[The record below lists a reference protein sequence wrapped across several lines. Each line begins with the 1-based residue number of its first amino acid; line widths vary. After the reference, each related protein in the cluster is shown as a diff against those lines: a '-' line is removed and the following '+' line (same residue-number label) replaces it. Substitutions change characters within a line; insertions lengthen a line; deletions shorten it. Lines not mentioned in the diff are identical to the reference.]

1 MELVARVKSQLRR
14 YQVYSKP
21 IGVDNSIIQ
30 ANDLLIDTNKK
41 MVSVDNRPVA
51 VTKIEYEIL
60 VLLASHPG
68 TVFSTEDIYT
78 KIWHE
83 EATHANNTIMV
94 HIRKLREKIERQPR
108 TPLSYL
114 VAFLI
119 YSILGIIFDR
129 IIPIAVPN
137 EMRYALC
144 YAISFIVF
152 VEIFFKL
159 IDFTIEY
166 IRKLRRSIQQV
177 TSGNY
182 GVQCEVEYDDELG
195 SLAANINVLSKTL
208 LAKEKESEKLKEKE
222 RAALDIERNA
232 ERQKNELITN
242 VAHDL
247 RTPLTT
253 IVGYLELIKDDTAL
267 SKEDVH
273 KYSGIAYEKS
283 IRLQEMM
290 DDLFEFTKLD
300 NADIKLNKSMINLS
314 GLIMQMTDEF
324 YPSFK
329 DCNITPIVDL
339 PEENIYVQG
348 DGQLLA
354 RVFDNL
360 ISNALKYGYHNT
372 DLKIEVSG
380 DEKYATVKVIN
391 HGDTIASEDIPLL
404 FNKFYR
410 TDSSRNSKTGGTGL
424 GLAITKNIV
433 DLHHGD
439 ISVTSDD
446 QITTFIVKFNRYFD
460 QN

>member
-1 MELVARVKSQLRR
+1 MMQKLRKLFISSFKWR
-14 YQVYSKP
+14 
-21 IGVDNSIIQ
+21 
-30 ANDLLIDTNKK
+30 LLINIT
-41 MVSVDNRPVA
+41 
-51 VTKIEYEIL
+51 
-60 VLLASHPG
+60 
-68 TVFSTEDIYT
+68 
-78 KIWHE
+78 
-83 EATHANNTIMV
+83 
-94 HIRKLREKIERQPR
+94 
-108 TPLSYL
+108 LSYL
-114 VAFLI
+114 IAFLI

-391 HGDTIASEDIPLL
+391 HGDTIAPDDIPLL

>member
-1 MELVARVKSQLRR
+1 MMQKLRKLFISSFKWR
-14 YQVYSKP
+14 
-21 IGVDNSIIQ
+21 
-30 ANDLLIDTNKK
+30 LLINIT
-41 MVSVDNRPVA
+41 
-51 VTKIEYEIL
+51 
-60 VLLASHPG
+60 
-68 TVFSTEDIYT
+68 
-78 KIWHE
+78 
-83 EATHANNTIMV
+83 
-94 HIRKLREKIERQPR
+94 
-108 TPLSYL
+108 LSYL

-290 DDLFEFTKLD
+290 GDLFEFTKLD

>member
-1 MELVARVKSQLRR
+1 MMQKLRKLFISSFKWR
-14 YQVYSKP
+14 
-21 IGVDNSIIQ
+21 
-30 ANDLLIDTNKK
+30 LLINIT
-41 MVSVDNRPVA
+41 
-51 VTKIEYEIL
+51 
-60 VLLASHPG
+60 
-68 TVFSTEDIYT
+68 
-78 KIWHE
+78 
-83 EATHANNTIMV
+83 
-94 HIRKLREKIERQPR
+94 
-108 TPLSYL
+108 LSYL

-290 DDLFEFTKLD
+290 DDLLEFTKLD

>member
-1 MELVARVKSQLRR
+1 MMQKLRKLFISSFKWR
-14 YQVYSKP
+14 
-21 IGVDNSIIQ
+21 
-30 ANDLLIDTNKK
+30 LLINIT
-41 MVSVDNRPVA
+41 
-51 VTKIEYEIL
+51 
-60 VLLASHPG
+60 
-68 TVFSTEDIYT
+68 
-78 KIWHE
+78 
-83 EATHANNTIMV
+83 
-94 HIRKLREKIERQPR
+94 
-108 TPLSYL
+108 LSYL

-339 PEENIYVQG
+339 PEEDIYVQG

>member
-1 MELVARVKSQLRR
+1 MMQKLRKLFISSFKWR
-14 YQVYSKP
+14 
-21 IGVDNSIIQ
+21 
-30 ANDLLIDTNKK
+30 LLINIT
-41 MVSVDNRPVA
+41 
-51 VTKIEYEIL
+51 
-60 VLLASHPG
+60 
-68 TVFSTEDIYT
+68 
-78 KIWHE
+78 
-83 EATHANNTIMV
+83 
-94 HIRKLREKIERQPR
+94 
-108 TPLSYL
+108 LSYL

-253 IVGYLELIKDDTAL
+253 IVGYLELIKDDAAL

-391 HGDTIASEDIPLL
+391 HGDTIAPDDIPLL

>member
-1 MELVARVKSQLRR
+1 MMQKLRKLFISSFKWR
-14 YQVYSKP
+14 
-21 IGVDNSIIQ
+21 
-30 ANDLLIDTNKK
+30 LLINIT
-41 MVSVDNRPVA
+41 
-51 VTKIEYEIL
+51 
-60 VLLASHPG
+60 
-68 TVFSTEDIYT
+68 
-78 KIWHE
+78 
-83 EATHANNTIMV
+83 
-94 HIRKLREKIERQPR
+94 
-108 TPLSYL
+108 LSYL

-348 DGQLLA
+348 DGQVLA

>member
-1 MELVARVKSQLRR
+1 MQKLRKLFISSFKWR
-14 YQVYSKP
+14 
-21 IGVDNSIIQ
+21 
-30 ANDLLIDTNKK
+30 LLINIT
-41 MVSVDNRPVA
+41 
-51 VTKIEYEIL
+51 
-60 VLLASHPG
+60 
-68 TVFSTEDIYT
+68 
-78 KIWHE
+78 
-83 EATHANNTIMV
+83 
-94 HIRKLREKIERQPR
+94 
-108 TPLSYL
+108 LSYL

-446 QITTFIVKFNRYFD
+446 QITTSSSNSTDISIRTNIKD
-460 QN
+460 HIKWSSDC

>member
-1 MELVARVKSQLRR
+1 MMQKLRKLFISSFKWR
-14 YQVYSKP
+14 
-21 IGVDNSIIQ
+21 
-30 ANDLLIDTNKK
+30 LLINIT
-41 MVSVDNRPVA
+41 
-51 VTKIEYEIL
+51 
-60 VLLASHPG
+60 
-68 TVFSTEDIYT
+68 
-78 KIWHE
+78 
-83 EATHANNTIMV
+83 
-94 HIRKLREKIERQPR
+94 
-108 TPLSYL
+108 LSYL

-119 YSILGIIFDR
+119 YSILGIVFDR

-253 IVGYLELIKDDTAL
+253 IVGYLELIKDDSAL

-391 HGDTIASEDIPLL
+391 HGDTIAPEDLPLL

>member
-1 MELVARVKSQLRR
+1 MMQKLRKLFISSFKWR
-14 YQVYSKP
+14 
-21 IGVDNSIIQ
+21 
-30 ANDLLIDTNKK
+30 LLINIT
-41 MVSVDNRPVA
+41 
-51 VTKIEYEIL
+51 
-60 VLLASHPG
+60 
-68 TVFSTEDIYT
+68 
-78 KIWHE
+78 
-83 EATHANNTIMV
+83 
-94 HIRKLREKIERQPR
+94 
-108 TPLSYL
+108 LSYL

-129 IIPIAVPN
+129 IIPLAVPN

>member
-1 MELVARVKSQLRR
+1 MMQ
-14 YQVYSKP
+14 
-21 IGVDNSIIQ
+21 
-30 ANDLLIDTNKK
+30 
-41 MVSVDNRPVA
+41 
-51 VTKIEYEIL
+51 
-60 VLLASHPG
+60 
-68 TVFSTEDIYT
+68 
-78 KIWHE
+78 
-83 EATHANNTIMV
+83 
-94 HIRKLREKIERQPR
+94 KLRELFISSFKWRLLINI
-108 TPLSYL
+108 TLSYL

>member
-1 MELVARVKSQLRR
+1 MMQKLRKLFISSFKWR
-14 YQVYSKP
+14 
-21 IGVDNSIIQ
+21 
-30 ANDLLIDTNKK
+30 LLINIT
-41 MVSVDNRPVA
+41 
-51 VTKIEYEIL
+51 
-60 VLLASHPG
+60 
-68 TVFSTEDIYT
+68 
-78 KIWHE
+78 
-83 EATHANNTIMV
+83 
-94 HIRKLREKIERQPR
+94 
-108 TPLSYL
+108 LSYL

-222 RAALDIERNA
+222 KAALDIERNA

-300 NADIKLNKSMINLS
+300 NTDIKLNKSMINLS

-329 DCNITPIVDL
+329 DCNITPIMNL
-339 PEENIYVQG
+339 PEEDIYVQG

-391 HGDTIASEDIPLL
+391 HGDTIASEDLPLL

>member
-1 MELVARVKSQLRR
+1 MMQKLRKLFISSFKWR
-14 YQVYSKP
+14 
-21 IGVDNSIIQ
+21 
-30 ANDLLIDTNKK
+30 LLINIT
-41 MVSVDNRPVA
+41 
-51 VTKIEYEIL
+51 
-60 VLLASHPG
+60 
-68 TVFSTEDIYT
+68 
-78 KIWHE
+78 
-83 EATHANNTIMV
+83 
-94 HIRKLREKIERQPR
+94 
-108 TPLSYL
+108 LSYL

-222 RAALDIERNA
+222 KAALDIERNA

-380 DEKYATVKVIN
+380 DEKYAIVKVIN

>member
-1 MELVARVKSQLRR
+1 MMQKLRKLFISSFKWR
-14 YQVYSKP
+14 
-21 IGVDNSIIQ
+21 
-30 ANDLLIDTNKK
+30 LLINIT
-41 MVSVDNRPVA
+41 
-51 VTKIEYEIL
+51 
-60 VLLASHPG
+60 
-68 TVFSTEDIYT
+68 
-78 KIWHE
+78 
-83 EATHANNTIMV
+83 
-94 HIRKLREKIERQPR
+94 
-108 TPLSYL
+108 LSYL

-410 TDSSRNSKTGGTGL
+410 TDSSRNSKTGDTGL

>member
-1 MELVARVKSQLRR
+1 MMQKLRKLFISSFKWR
-14 YQVYSKP
+14 
-21 IGVDNSIIQ
+21 
-30 ANDLLIDTNKK
+30 LLINIT
-41 MVSVDNRPVA
+41 
-51 VTKIEYEIL
+51 
-60 VLLASHPG
+60 
-68 TVFSTEDIYT
+68 
-78 KIWHE
+78 
-83 EATHANNTIMV
+83 
-94 HIRKLREKIERQPR
+94 
-108 TPLSYL
+108 LSYL

-166 IRKLRRSIQQV
+166 IRKLRRSIQKV

-253 IVGYLELIKDDTAL
+253 IVGYLELIKDDSAL

-391 HGDTIASEDIPLL
+391 HGDTIAPEDIPLL

>member
-1 MELVARVKSQLRR
+1 MMQKLRKLFISSFKWR
-14 YQVYSKP
+14 
-21 IGVDNSIIQ
+21 
-30 ANDLLIDTNKK
+30 LLINIT
-41 MVSVDNRPVA
+41 
-51 VTKIEYEIL
+51 
-60 VLLASHPG
+60 
-68 TVFSTEDIYT
+68 
-78 KIWHE
+78 
-83 EATHANNTIMV
+83 
-94 HIRKLREKIERQPR
+94 
-108 TPLSYL
+108 LSYL

-182 GVQCEVEYDDELG
+182 GVQCEMEYDDELG

-391 HGDTIASEDIPLL
+391 HGDTIAPEDIPLL

>member
-1 MELVARVKSQLRR
+1 MMQKLRKLFISSFKWR
-14 YQVYSKP
+14 
-21 IGVDNSIIQ
+21 
-30 ANDLLIDTNKK
+30 LLINIT
-41 MVSVDNRPVA
+41 
-51 VTKIEYEIL
+51 
-60 VLLASHPG
+60 
-68 TVFSTEDIYT
+68 
-78 KIWHE
+78 
-83 EATHANNTIMV
+83 
-94 HIRKLREKIERQPR
+94 
-108 TPLSYL
+108 LSYL

-166 IRKLRRSIQQV
+166 IRRLRRSIQQV

>member
-1 MELVARVKSQLRR
+1 MMQKLRKLFISSFKWR
-14 YQVYSKP
+14 
-21 IGVDNSIIQ
+21 
-30 ANDLLIDTNKK
+30 LLINIT
-41 MVSVDNRPVA
+41 
-51 VTKIEYEIL
+51 
-60 VLLASHPG
+60 
-68 TVFSTEDIYT
+68 
-78 KIWHE
+78 
-83 EATHANNTIMV
+83 
-94 HIRKLREKIERQPR
+94 
-108 TPLSYL
+108 LSYL

-166 IRKLRRSIQQV
+166 IRKLRRSIRQV

>member
-1 MELVARVKSQLRR
+1 MMQKLRKLFISSFKWR
-14 YQVYSKP
+14 
-21 IGVDNSIIQ
+21 
-30 ANDLLIDTNKK
+30 LLINIT
-41 MVSVDNRPVA
+41 
-51 VTKIEYEIL
+51 
-60 VLLASHPG
+60 
-68 TVFSTEDIYT
+68 
-78 KIWHE
+78 
-83 EATHANNTIMV
+83 
-94 HIRKLREKIERQPR
+94 
-108 TPLSYL
+108 LSYL

-119 YSILGIIFDR
+119 YSILGIVFDR

-300 NADIKLNKSMINLS
+300 NTDIKLNKSMINLS

-391 HGDTIASEDIPLL
+391 HGDTIAPEDLPLL

>member
-1 MELVARVKSQLRR
+1 MMQKLRKLFISSFKWR
-14 YQVYSKP
+14 
-21 IGVDNSIIQ
+21 
-30 ANDLLIDTNKK
+30 LLINIT
-41 MVSVDNRPVA
+41 
-51 VTKIEYEIL
+51 
-60 VLLASHPG
+60 
-68 TVFSTEDIYT
+68 
-78 KIWHE
+78 
-83 EATHANNTIMV
+83 
-94 HIRKLREKIERQPR
+94 
-108 TPLSYL
+108 LSYL

-391 HGDTIASEDIPLL
+391 HGDTIAPEDIPLL

-433 DLHHGD
+433 NLHHGD

>member
-1 MELVARVKSQLRR
+1 MMQKLRKLFISSFKWR
-14 YQVYSKP
+14 
-21 IGVDNSIIQ
+21 
-30 ANDLLIDTNKK
+30 LLINIT
-41 MVSVDNRPVA
+41 
-51 VTKIEYEIL
+51 
-60 VLLASHPG
+60 
-68 TVFSTEDIYT
+68 
-78 KIWHE
+78 
-83 EATHANNTIMV
+83 
-94 HIRKLREKIERQPR
+94 
-108 TPLSYL
+108 LSYL

-253 IVGYLELIKDDTAL
+253 IVGYLELIKDDSAL

-283 IRLQEMM
+283 IRLQKMM

-391 HGDTIASEDIPLL
+391 HGDTIAPEDIPLL

>member
-1 MELVARVKSQLRR
+1 MMQKLRKLFISSFKWR
-14 YQVYSKP
+14 
-21 IGVDNSIIQ
+21 
-30 ANDLLIDTNKK
+30 LLINIT
-41 MVSVDNRPVA
+41 
-51 VTKIEYEIL
+51 
-60 VLLASHPG
+60 
-68 TVFSTEDIYT
+68 
-78 KIWHE
+78 
-83 EATHANNTIMV
+83 
-94 HIRKLREKIERQPR
+94 
-108 TPLSYL
+108 LSYL

-283 IRLQEMM
+283 IRLQKMM

>member
-1 MELVARVKSQLRR
+1 MMQKLRKLFISSFKWR
-14 YQVYSKP
+14 
-21 IGVDNSIIQ
+21 
-30 ANDLLIDTNKK
+30 LLINIT
-41 MVSVDNRPVA
+41 
-51 VTKIEYEIL
+51 
-60 VLLASHPG
+60 
-68 TVFSTEDIYT
+68 
-78 KIWHE
+78 
-83 EATHANNTIMV
+83 
-94 HIRKLREKIERQPR
+94 
-108 TPLSYL
+108 LSYL

-391 HGDTIASEDIPLL
+391 HGDTIAPEDIPLL

-424 GLAITKNIV
+424 GLAITENIV

>member
-1 MELVARVKSQLRR
+1 MMQKLRKLFISSFKWR
-14 YQVYSKP
+14 
-21 IGVDNSIIQ
+21 
-30 ANDLLIDTNKK
+30 LLINIT
-41 MVSVDNRPVA
+41 
-51 VTKIEYEIL
+51 
-60 VLLASHPG
+60 
-68 TVFSTEDIYT
+68 
-78 KIWHE
+78 
-83 EATHANNTIMV
+83 
-94 HIRKLREKIERQPR
+94 
-108 TPLSYL
+108 LSYL

-290 DDLFEFTKLD
+290 DVLFEFTKLD

>member
-1 MELVARVKSQLRR
+1 MMQKLRKLFISSFKWR
-14 YQVYSKP
+14 
-21 IGVDNSIIQ
+21 
-30 ANDLLIDTNKK
+30 LLINIT
-41 MVSVDNRPVA
+41 
-51 VTKIEYEIL
+51 
-60 VLLASHPG
+60 
-68 TVFSTEDIYT
+68 
-78 KIWHE
+78 
-83 EATHANNTIMV
+83 
-94 HIRKLREKIERQPR
+94 
-108 TPLSYL
+108 LSYL

-380 DEKYATVKVIN
+380 VEKYATVKVIN

>member
-1 MELVARVKSQLRR
+1 MMQKLRKLFISSFKWR
-14 YQVYSKP
+14 
-21 IGVDNSIIQ
+21 
-30 ANDLLIDTNKK
+30 LLINIT
-41 MVSVDNRPVA
+41 
-51 VTKIEYEIL
+51 
-60 VLLASHPG
+60 
-68 TVFSTEDIYT
+68 
-78 KIWHE
+78 
-83 EATHANNTIMV
+83 
-94 HIRKLREKIERQPR
+94 
-108 TPLSYL
+108 LSYL

-380 DEKYATVKVIN
+380 DEKYAAVKVIN
-391 HGDTIASEDIPLL
+391 HGDTIAPEDIPLL

>member
-1 MELVARVKSQLRR
+1 MMQKLRKLFISSFKWR
-14 YQVYSKP
+14 
-21 IGVDNSIIQ
+21 
-30 ANDLLIDTNKK
+30 LLINIT
-41 MVSVDNRPVA
+41 
-51 VTKIEYEIL
+51 
-60 VLLASHPG
+60 
-68 TVFSTEDIYT
+68 
-78 KIWHE
+78 
-83 EATHANNTIMV
+83 
-94 HIRKLREKIERQPR
+94 
-108 TPLSYL
+108 LSYL

-119 YSILGIIFDR
+119 YSILGIVFDR

-222 RAALDIERNA
+222 KAALDIERNA

>member
-1 MELVARVKSQLRR
+1 MMQKLRKLFISSFKWR
-14 YQVYSKP
+14 
-21 IGVDNSIIQ
+21 
-30 ANDLLIDTNKK
+30 LLINIT
-41 MVSVDNRPVA
+41 
-51 VTKIEYEIL
+51 
-60 VLLASHPG
+60 
-68 TVFSTEDIYT
+68 
-78 KIWHE
+78 
-83 EATHANNTIMV
+83 
-94 HIRKLREKIERQPR
+94 
-108 TPLSYL
+108 LSYL

-242 VAHDL
+242 IAHDL

-253 IVGYLELIKDDTAL
+253 IVGYLELIKDDSAL

>member
-1 MELVARVKSQLRR
+1 MMQKLRKLFISSFKWR
-14 YQVYSKP
+14 
-21 IGVDNSIIQ
+21 
-30 ANDLLIDTNKK
+30 LLINIT
-41 MVSVDNRPVA
+41 
-51 VTKIEYEIL
+51 
-60 VLLASHPG
+60 
-68 TVFSTEDIYT
+68 
-78 KIWHE
+78 
-83 EATHANNTIMV
+83 
-94 HIRKLREKIERQPR
+94 
-108 TPLSYL
+108 LSYL

-253 IVGYLELIKDDTAL
+253 IVGYLELIKDDSAL

-273 KYSGIAYEKS
+273 TYSGIAYEKS

-391 HGDTIASEDIPLL
+391 HGDTIAPEDIPLL

>member
-1 MELVARVKSQLRR
+1 MMQKLRKLFISSFKWR
-14 YQVYSKP
+14 
-21 IGVDNSIIQ
+21 
-30 ANDLLIDTNKK
+30 LLINIT
-41 MVSVDNRPVA
+41 
-51 VTKIEYEIL
+51 
-60 VLLASHPG
+60 
-68 TVFSTEDIYT
+68 
-78 KIWHE
+78 
-83 EATHANNTIMV
+83 
-94 HIRKLREKIERQPR
+94 
-108 TPLSYL
+108 LSYL

-380 DEKYATVKVIN
+380 DEKYAIVKVIN

>member
-1 MELVARVKSQLRR
+1 MMQKLRKLFISSFKWR
-14 YQVYSKP
+14 
-21 IGVDNSIIQ
+21 
-30 ANDLLIDTNKK
+30 LLINIT
-41 MVSVDNRPVA
+41 
-51 VTKIEYEIL
+51 
-60 VLLASHPG
+60 
-68 TVFSTEDIYT
+68 
-78 KIWHE
+78 
-83 EATHANNTIMV
+83 
-94 HIRKLREKIERQPR
+94 
-108 TPLSYL
+108 LSYL

-339 PEENIYVQG
+339 PEDNIYVQG

-391 HGDTIASEDIPLL
+391 HGDTIAPEDIPLL

>member
-1 MELVARVKSQLRR
+1 MMQKLRKLFISSFKWR
-14 YQVYSKP
+14 
-21 IGVDNSIIQ
+21 
-30 ANDLLIDTNKK
+30 LLINIT
-41 MVSVDNRPVA
+41 
-51 VTKIEYEIL
+51 
-60 VLLASHPG
+60 
-68 TVFSTEDIYT
+68 
-78 KIWHE
+78 
-83 EATHANNTIMV
+83 
-94 HIRKLREKIERQPR
+94 
-108 TPLSYL
+108 LSYL

-283 IRLQEMM
+283 IRIQEMM

>member
-1 MELVARVKSQLRR
+1 MMQKLRKLFISSFKWR
-14 YQVYSKP
+14 
-21 IGVDNSIIQ
+21 
-30 ANDLLIDTNKK
+30 LLINIT
-41 MVSVDNRPVA
+41 
-51 VTKIEYEIL
+51 
-60 VLLASHPG
+60 
-68 TVFSTEDIYT
+68 
-78 KIWHE
+78 
-83 EATHANNTIMV
+83 
-94 HIRKLREKIERQPR
+94 
-108 TPLSYL
+108 LSYL

-119 YSILGIIFDR
+119 YSILGIVFDR

-208 LAKEKESEKLKEKE
+208 LVKEKESEKLKEKE

-391 HGDTIASEDIPLL
+391 HGDTIAPEDIPLL
-404 FNKFYR
+404 FNKFFR

>member
-1 MELVARVKSQLRR
+1 MMQKLRKLFISSFKWR
-14 YQVYSKP
+14 
-21 IGVDNSIIQ
+21 
-30 ANDLLIDTNKK
+30 LLINIT
-41 MVSVDNRPVA
+41 
-51 VTKIEYEIL
+51 
-60 VLLASHPG
+60 
-68 TVFSTEDIYT
+68 
-78 KIWHE
+78 
-83 EATHANNTIMV
+83 
-94 HIRKLREKIERQPR
+94 
-108 TPLSYL
+108 LSYL

-208 LAKEKESEKLKEKE
+208 LAKEKESEKLKKKE

>member
-1 MELVARVKSQLRR
+1 MMQKLRKLFISSFKWR
-14 YQVYSKP
+14 
-21 IGVDNSIIQ
+21 
-30 ANDLLIDTNKK
+30 LLINIT
-41 MVSVDNRPVA
+41 
-51 VTKIEYEIL
+51 
-60 VLLASHPG
+60 
-68 TVFSTEDIYT
+68 
-78 KIWHE
+78 
-83 EATHANNTIMV
+83 
-94 HIRKLREKIERQPR
+94 
-108 TPLSYL
+108 LSYL

-253 IVGYLELIKDDTAL
+253 IVGYLELIKDDSAL

-329 DCNITPIVDL
+329 DCNITPIVNL

-446 QITTFIVKFNRYFD
+446 QITTFIVKFNRYFN

>member
-1 MELVARVKSQLRR
+1 MMQKLRKLFISSFKWR
-14 YQVYSKP
+14 
-21 IGVDNSIIQ
+21 
-30 ANDLLIDTNKK
+30 LLINIT
-41 MVSVDNRPVA
+41 
-51 VTKIEYEIL
+51 
-60 VLLASHPG
+60 
-68 TVFSTEDIYT
+68 
-78 KIWHE
+78 
-83 EATHANNTIMV
+83 
-94 HIRKLREKIERQPR
+94 
-108 TPLSYL
+108 LSYL

-119 YSILGIIFDR
+119 YSILGIVFDR

-300 NADIKLNKSMINLS
+300 NVDIKLNKSMINLS

>member
-1 MELVARVKSQLRR
+1 MMQKLRKLFISSFKWR
-14 YQVYSKP
+14 
-21 IGVDNSIIQ
+21 
-30 ANDLLIDTNKK
+30 LLINIT
-41 MVSVDNRPVA
+41 
-51 VTKIEYEIL
+51 
-60 VLLASHPG
+60 
-68 TVFSTEDIYT
+68 
-78 KIWHE
+78 
-83 EATHANNTIMV
+83 
-94 HIRKLREKIERQPR
+94 
-108 TPLSYL
+108 LSYL

-380 DEKYATVKVIN
+380 DEKYAIVKVIN

-433 DLHHGD
+433 NLHHGD

>member
-1 MELVARVKSQLRR
+1 MMQKLRKLFISSFKWR
-14 YQVYSKP
+14 
-21 IGVDNSIIQ
+21 
-30 ANDLLIDTNKK
+30 LLINIT
-41 MVSVDNRPVA
+41 
-51 VTKIEYEIL
+51 
-60 VLLASHPG
+60 
-68 TVFSTEDIYT
+68 
-78 KIWHE
+78 
-83 EATHANNTIMV
+83 
-94 HIRKLREKIERQPR
+94 
-108 TPLSYL
+108 LSYL

-253 IVGYLELIKDDTAL
+253 IVGYLELIKDDSAL

-391 HGDTIASEDIPLL
+391 HGDTIAPEDIPLL

-446 QITTFIVKFNRYFD
+446 QITTFIVKFNRYVD

>member
-1 MELVARVKSQLRR
+1 MMQKLRKLFISSFKWR
-14 YQVYSKP
+14 
-21 IGVDNSIIQ
+21 
-30 ANDLLIDTNKK
+30 LLINIT
-41 MVSVDNRPVA
+41 
-51 VTKIEYEIL
+51 
-60 VLLASHPG
+60 
-68 TVFSTEDIYT
+68 
-78 KIWHE
+78 
-83 EATHANNTIMV
+83 
-94 HIRKLREKIERQPR
+94 
-108 TPLSYL
+108 LSYL

-222 RAALDIERNA
+222 RAALDVERNA

-329 DCNITPIVDL
+329 ECNITPIVDL

>member
-1 MELVARVKSQLRR
+1 MMQKLRKLFISSFKWR
-14 YQVYSKP
+14 
-21 IGVDNSIIQ
+21 
-30 ANDLLIDTNKK
+30 LLINIT
-41 MVSVDNRPVA
+41 
-51 VTKIEYEIL
+51 
-60 VLLASHPG
+60 
-68 TVFSTEDIYT
+68 
-78 KIWHE
+78 
-83 EATHANNTIMV
+83 
-94 HIRKLREKIERQPR
+94 
-108 TPLSYL
+108 LSYL

-208 LAKEKESEKLKEKE
+208 MAKEKESEKLKEKE